1 MEPWMSDDEAFLREA
16 IRLAGEHLEAGHG
29 PFGALVVHGDE
40 IVGRG
45 WNSVTVSL
53 DPTAHAEVLAIRN
66 ACQSLASFSLAGCTL
81 YTSCEPCPMCWAA
94 AYWARVDRIVYAAT
108 RGDAARA
115 GFDDAQIYEELI
127 VPTSARRMQMRQL
140 LHAEG
145 LGVLERWAAMPN
157 KVLY

>member
-1 MEPWMSDDEAFLREA
+1 MSDDEAFLREA

-29 PFGALVVHGDE
+29 PFGALVVRGDE

-53 DPTAHAEVLAIRN
+53 DPTAHAEVLAIRS
-66 ACQSLASFSLAGCTL
+66 ACQGLARFSLAGCTL

-115 GFDDAQIYEELI
+115 GFDDAHIYDEL
-127 VPTSARRMQMRQL
+127 TLLASGRRLQMRQL

-145 LGVLERWAAMPN
+145 LEVLERWAAMPDR
-157 KVLY
+157 VQY